1 VAVLKQRQDDFRR
14 CFTEKMLTYALG
26 RGLESG
32 DRLYVADIAKAVAEQ
47 GDTVWALIKE
57 IVKSEPFRF
66 RRTAKGGT

>member
-14 CFTEKMLTYALG
+14 CFTKKMLTYALG

-32 DRLYVADIAKAVAEQ
+32 DRAYVADIAKAVAEQ
-47 GDTVWALIKE
+47 GDTVSALIKE

-66 RRTAKGGT
+66 RRTARGGT